1 MPSSQSRASLFTGR
15 QLRTVLGLALLQ
27 GGAVL
32 VACSSDNGDST
43 NPTGTAGTTAV
54 AGGGNG
60 SGGTATTAGTTS
72 GGSAGSTSTAGSS
85 SAGTAGSVATAGNG
99 GSGGGGSSSGGT
111 GGGGG
116 GASGGSGGAAGG
128 GSGGGSNAPFALTS
142 TAFKEGEQVPLKYK
156 CAQNKPAGEN
166 NSPPLSWGPGPA
178 GTKSYAIILKHLPS
192 PEHWVIWDIPAN
204 VLSLPE
210 NIEHAASPAQPAGAK
225 QSSVN
230 LDGFNGAGYLGP
242 CPQAVNS
249 VQQYQFTLYAMDVE
263 TLPGLNNTSTPAQ
276 AAAVVQQHLV
286 AGSKGVSLTGTQ
298 IQMP

>member
-1 MPSSQSRASLFTGR
+1 MLSSRASLFAGR
-15 QLRTVLGLALLQ
+15 RVRTALGFVLLQ
-27 GGAVL
+27 GGVFF
-32 VACSSDNGDST
+32 VACSSGDADP
-43 NPTGTAGTTAV
+43 NMPGGPVAGTTSV

-60 SGGTATTAGTTS
+60 NAGSGTVAGSTSGGSGGTSTAGTTS
-72 GGSAGSTSTAGSS
+72 GGSG
-85 SAGTAGSVATAGNG
+85 GSVATAGAG
-99 GSGGGGSSSGGT
+99 GTGGTSSGGGGAGGTGGSTSGGT
-111 GGGGG
+111 GG
-116 GASGGSGGAAGG
+116 ASGGG
-128 GSGGGSNAPFALTS
+128 GSGGGNNAPFALTS

-178 GTKSYAIILKHLPS
+178 GTKSYAIILKHLPN
-192 PEHWVIWDIPAN
+192 PEHWVIWDIPAA

-263 TLPGLNNTSTPAQ
+263 TLPGLNGTSTAAQ
-276 AAAVVQQHLV
+276 AAAVVQQHIV
-286 AGSKGVSLTGTQ
+286 AGSQGKSLTGTQ
-298 IQMP
+298 IQTP